1 MAITFREIEQ
11 VDFPVYELPNG
22 NWYEQDGLVFL
33 DKEIVDDKNQTGE
46 TLGIR
51 RIQTPLKNLLPLKKQ
66 VDTIRGIV
74 KGNHKYFVDSK
85 GMCFAYSKS
94 LFCIL
99 RYFKIK
105 KVNLKE
111 SHATI
116 TLVNHKDD
124 FKVPR
129 PPPPD
134 MMYAGCIVYNGR
146 PWVLYNYSE
155 TKLKDTRRKV

>member
-1 MAITFREIEQ
+1 MAITFKDIEQ
-11 VDFPVYELPNG
+11 ITFPVYELPNG
-22 NWYEQDGLVFL
+22 NWHEQDGLVFV
-33 DKEIVDDKNQTGE
+33 DKEIVDDKNQTGK

-74 KGNHKYFVDSK
+74 KGNHKYFIDTK
-85 GMCFAYSKS
+85 GIYFSYNKS

-105 KVNLKE
+105 KVRLKD
-111 SHATI
+111 SHTTI

-134 MMYAGCIVYNGR
+134 MLYAGCIVYNKR